1 MRCGWVRHA
10 RRSVGFAD
18 TGRVGAA
25 QLRNRSKTM
34 SQHWSRCMKL
44 WPRLAFAGPAATI
57 TERPSSKSKTSYVH
71 PQSTII
77 GSRHADMLHSPHASH
92 AHTRDR
98 TRAPTVSI
106 SWACF
111 ASVTWFLPRE
121 ADAKDLADEELDY
134 FVAHAQDAK
143 DALVAQLAAFKSTS
157 TGPQP
162 TKGDIVE

>member
-1 MRCGWVRHA
+1 M
-10 RRSVGFAD
+10 
-18 TGRVGAA
+18 AA
-25 QLRNRSKTM
+25 LGVCRPSGYDHRKALFKVQDQLR
-34 SQHWSRCMKL
+34 
-44 WPRLAFAGPAATI
+44 P
-57 TERPSSKSKTSYVH
+57 
-71 PQSTII
+71 PQLTII
-77 GSRHADMLHSPHASH
+77 GFPSQLTCRIHRTRTTAHAPPHTH
-92 AHTRDR
+92 HRTRTRDR
-98 TRAPTVSI
+98 GRTPTVSI